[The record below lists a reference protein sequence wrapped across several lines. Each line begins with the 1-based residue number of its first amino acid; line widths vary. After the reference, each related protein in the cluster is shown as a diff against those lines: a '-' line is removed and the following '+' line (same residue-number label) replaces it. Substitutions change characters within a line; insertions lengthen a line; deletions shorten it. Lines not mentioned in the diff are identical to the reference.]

1 MLYWQGEAVGGMGR
15 ERAGGGI
22 VDTREWE
29 RMGEGST
36 WWRGEKPAVYV
47 RHSAGRALEGRG
59 A

>member
-1 MLYWQGEAVGGMGR
+1 M
-15 ERAGGGI
+15 
-22 VDTREWE
+22 DTREWE
-29 RMGEGST
+29 RKGEGST